1 MGDLRTWTRR
11 SFLRRSAAV
20 AVGFTGMRHLVAC
33 ADGAVEPGQNHK
45 AYGHLKPD
53 AEGILDLPEGFTY
66 RIISRAGDLM
76 QDDLLLPGK
85 QDGMA
90 AFPGP
95 DGNTILVC
103 NHEVDVGAF
112 DLGPF
117 GTQNELFGRV
127 DAEALYDAG
136 RESPCLGGTTTTV
149 FDTRTGHVESRFLSL
164 AGTIRNCAG
173 GPTPWGSWIT
183 CEETVRKAGDY
194 CAVDHGYNFE
204 VPASELV
211 ALTPAVPLTGMGRF
225 NHEAVCVD
233 PRTGIVYQTEDR
245 GDGLIYR
252 YVPDHPG
259 RGRLADGGRLQALAV
274 IDRESLDTRNWVFR
288 LVTTGQQLEVEW
300 VDIDNVESPEDDLRH
315 QGFARG
321 AARFARGEGMWFGVG
336 ELYFACTS
344 GGLAHKGQIWRYT
357 PGPLEGTADE
367 GKQPGMLELFI
378 EPDNPD
384 LVENADNLVVS
395 PWGDLVLCEDG
406 PAEQFLVG
414 VTPQGSTYKLGRNA
428 LDGSEFAGAT
438 FSPDGST
445 LFVNIQHAGLTFAI
459 VGPWLRDPKV

>member
-1 MGDLRTWTRR
+1 MISSYGDPRICSRR

-20 AVGFTGMRHLVAC
+20 AVGFAGMRDFVAC
-33 ADGAVEPGQNHK
+33 TDGSIEPGPNINP
-45 AYGHLKPD
+45 YGPLKPD
-53 AEGILDLPEGFTY
+53 LEGILDLPEGFTY

-76 QDDLLLPGK
+76 QDGLLFPGK

-95 DGNTILVC
+95 GGKTILVC
-103 NHEVDVGAF
+103 NHEVDVGGF

-117 GTQNELFGRV
+117 GAQNELFSLV
-127 DAEALYDAG
+127 DAESLYDAG
-136 RESPCLGGTTTTV
+136 REDPCLGGTTTTL
-149 FDTRTGHVESRFLSL
+149 FDTRSGQVESRFLSL

-173 GPTPWGSWIT
+173 GPTPWNSWIT
-183 CEETVRKAGDY
+183 CEETVRQAGDY

-204 VPASELV
+204 VPATEL
-211 ALTPAVPLTGMGRF
+211 AELTPAVPLTGMGRF

-233 PRTGIVYQTEDR
+233 PRSGIVYQTEDR

-252 YVPDHPG
+252 YIPDRRG
-259 RGRLADGGRLQALAV
+259 RGHLAEGGRLQALAV
-274 IDRESLDTRNWVFR
+274 TDRPSLDTRNWVFR
-288 LVTTGQQLEVEW
+288 LVTADQQHAVEW
-300 VDIDNVESPEDDLRH
+300 VDLEDAQSPEDDLRH

-321 AARFARGEGMWFGVG
+321 AARFARGEGMWFGDS

-344 GGLAHKGQIWRYT
+344 GGLTHKGQIWRYT
-357 PGPLEGTADE
+357 PGPQEGTADE
-367 GKQPGMLELFI
+367 GQQPGMLELFI
-378 EPDNPD
+378 EPDDAD

-395 PWGDLVLCEDG
+395 PWGDLILCEDG
-406 PAEQFLVG
+406 LFDQYLVG
-414 VTPQGSTYKLGRNA
+414 VTPQGATYKLGRNA
-428 LDGSEFAGAT
+428 MSGSEFAGAT

-459 VGPWLRDPKV
+459 VGPWL